1 MDTPNR
7 AAWRRQRRLLDA
19 RVRAARARA
28 AAGRLLAAI
37 EEQRWRDDFVG
48 AFTRSRA
55 RAPGWGQ
62 N

>member
-1 MDTPNR
+1 MDSHDR

-28 AAGRLLAAI
+28 AASRLLTAI

-48 AFTRSRA
+48 AFTRSRS
-55 RAPGWGQ
+55 RATVWGR